1 VICLGSEG
9 RGEEQEE
16 EEGKEGKEGERSD
29 GGGHGD
35 RRKASDLSF
44 ILKASRA
51 RLFVF
56 GFL

>member
-1 VICLGSEG
+1 MICLGSEG

-16 EEGKEGKEGERSD
+16 EEGKEGERSD

-35 RRKASDLSF
+35 HRKASDLSF

-51 RLFVF
+51 RLFGFVF
-56 GFL
+56 L